1 MQSLYTLFR
10 QPTPETINSS
20 PLVLGLFQSV
30 SDAQAQITKSC
41 SGDVHWCPP
50 SPGHQ
55 RWELRTG
62 RYLYVVEEIPVHEH
76 ERKADS
82 ESPIESSPG
91 DASESLIESIR
102 QLATHVSECLEES
115 AAAARES
122 HENWMQQSLVADD
135 EQLRR
140 LQGNERFYL
149 GQAAAFAWIA
159 GCLDRSR
166 ASRLTDGGSSR
177 LEKLPEDD

>member
-10 QPTPETINSS
+10 QPAPETINSS

-30 SDAQAQITKSC
+30 SDAQAQITTSC

-76 ERKADS
+76 ERNS
-82 ESPIESSPG
+82 
-91 DASESLIESIR
+91 
-102 QLATHVSECLEES
+102 
-115 AAAARES
+115 
-122 HENWMQQSLVADD
+122 
-135 EQLRR
+135 
-140 LQGNERFYL
+140 
-149 GQAAAFAWIA
+149 
-159 GCLDRSR
+159 
-166 ASRLTDGGSSR
+166 
-177 LEKLPEDD
+177 